1 MDEPLARWPS
11 APPGSETPTTHEAQM
26 HALRTPLTAVILRV
40 NLLRRR
46 LRDSDQ
52 HRQLDDDL
60 ARIEAGLAQLVAA
73 ITAIDTIERDA
84 KDDDTRGNELGQ

>member
-1 MDEPLARWPS
+1 
-11 APPGSETPTTHEAQM
+11 M

-46 LRDSDQ
+46 LRGSDD

-60 ARIEAGLAQLVAA
+60 ARIEGGLDQLVVAIAA
-73 ITAIDTIERDA
+73 MDQEKRDMGGADTIRP
-84 KDDDTRGNELGQ
+84 R

>member
-11 APPGSETPTTHEAQM
+11 APPGFETPTTHEARM

-46 LRDSDQ
+46 LHSSDD
-52 HRQLDDDL
+52 HRQLDDEL
-60 ARIEAGLAQLVAA
+60 ARIEAGLAQLAVAIAA
-73 ITAIDTIERDA
+73 IDRAETDA
-84 KDDDTRGNELGQ
+84 GDGV

>member
-1 MDEPLARWPS
+1 MDEPPAPWPA
-11 APPGSETPTTHEAQM
+11 APPGSETLTTHEAHM

-46 LRDSDQ
+46 LRGSDD

-60 ARIEAGLAQLVAA
+60 ARIEGGLDQLVVAIAA
-73 ITAIDTIERDA
+73 MDQEKRDMGGADTNRP
-84 KDDDTRGNELGQ
+84 R